1 MPSAERKSPSQNTV
15 EGGHE
20 SRLTGRL
27 PIAAVAAVCLVLFT
41 LLLPFLEPGYRNGH
55 DMSAHVT
62 YTYLFDEAIRQG
74 QFPVRWIEGPASGYS
89 QPLFNFY
96 QVGLYYL
103 VEVVHVVVPRLSL
116 SLTLTVGLLWWTGAG
131 FMFLWLKRFGSLPAA
146 LGALM
151 FALSPYLV
159 QDIFVRAAYPE
170 FAAICFA
177 PGVMWSVDRL
187 MTTGRPV
194 FLPISASL
202 LGLMIIC
209 HLPAALIVSPLLVAN
224 VLFLC
229 VTNQAKWA
237 SVRKVAVAG
246 VWALGLSAF
255 YVLPALVELKYVNV
269 RALNTGD
276 ADYHNHFVM
285 AKQLDGLGLGRP
297 DQLSF
302 QLGVSQWIVV
312 GLGSLFILW
321 ALAQRRRLPPREFG
335 ILVWLGAIGLAL
347 FMTNASSLRIWE
359 TLRFLSFIQFPWRF
373 FLLISIAAAALG
385 AFLLASIHDARV
397 QAVILLVAIG
407 LHLPLYIN
415 YQRPERLFPR
425 DGLNIDDPA
434 WRQTDQAR
442 RLAFYQ
448 MGYDPAGITQKPPVQ
463 IERSTIA
470 EGSGTVRTI
479 HERDDALTV
488 EAQTGAGM
496 RLSINSHYFPGWDIR
511 RDGRDVTPAV
521 MPGYGFILVDVPAG
535 LHRIDARFGNT
546 PVRTYANTMT
556 LISAAWLVLSSAA
569 RLRSWPRRR
578 ARRAFS
584 A

>member
-1 MPSAERKSPSQNTV
+1 MPSADKKSPSQETV
-15 EGGHE
+15 EGGRG
-20 SRLTGRL
+20 SRLTRGL
-27 PIAAVAAVCLVLFT
+27 SIAALAAVWLVLFT
-41 LLLPFLEPGYRNGH
+41 LLFPFLEPGYRNGH

-62 YTYLFDEAIRQG
+62 YTYLFDDAIRQG
-74 QFPVRWIEGPASGYS
+74 QFPVRWIEGPGSGYS

-103 VEVVHVVVPRLSL
+103 VEVVHIVVPRLSR
-116 SLTLTVGLLWWTGAG
+116 SLTLTVALLWWTGAG
-131 FMFLWLKRFGSLPAA
+131 FMFLWWKRFGPLPAA

-202 LGLMIIC
+202 LCLMIIC
-209 HLPAALIVSPLLVAN
+209 HLPAALIVSPLVVAN
-224 VLFLC
+224 VVFLC
-229 VTNQAKWA
+229 ATNQAKWT

-269 RALNTGD
+269 PALNTGD
-276 ADYHNHFVM
+276 ADYHNHFVL
-285 AKQLDGLGLGRP
+285 AKQLDGLGLGQP

-302 QLGVSQWIVV
+302 QLGVSQWIVIV
-312 GLGSLFILW
+312 LGSFVILW
-321 ALAQRRRLPPREFG
+321 ALVRRRRLAPREFG

-347 FMTNASSLRIWE
+347 FMANPSSLRVWE

-373 FLLISIAAAALG
+373 FMLVSIGAAALG
-385 AFLLASIHDARV
+385 AFLLASIHDVRV
-397 QAVILLVAIG
+397 QAVLVLVAIG

-434 WRQTDQAR
+434 WGQTDQAR

-448 MGYDPAGITQKPPVQ
+448 MGYDPAGITQRPRAQ
-463 IERSTIA
+463 IERLTIA
-470 EGSGTVRTI
+470 EGTGTLRTI
-479 HERDDALTV
+479 HERDDAVTV
-488 EAQTGAGM
+488 DAQTDAGM
-496 RLSINSHYFPGWDIR
+496 RLSINSHYFPGWAIR

-546 PVRTYANTMT
+546 PVRTLANTIT
-556 LISAAWLVLSSAA
+556 LISAAWLLSSAV
-569 RLRSWPRRR
+569 RRRSWPRRR

>member
-1 MPSAERKSPSQNTV
+1 LSVAA
-15 EGGHE
+15 
-20 SRLTGRL
+20 L
-27 PIAAVAAVCLVLFT
+27 AAVSLVLFA
-41 LLLPFLEPGYRNGH
+41 LLFPFLEPGYRDGH

-62 YTYLFDEAIRQG
+62 YAYLFDEAIRQG

-103 VEVVHVVVPRLSL
+103 VEVVHLVVPRLSR
-116 SLTLTVGLLWWTGAG
+116 SLTLTLGLLWWTGGG
-131 FMFLWLKRFGSLPAA
+131 FMFLWLKRFGLLPAA

-187 MTTGRPV
+187 MTTGRPL

-209 HLPAALIVSPLLVAN
+209 HLPAALIASPLLVAN

-229 VTNQAKWA
+229 VTKQAKWA
-237 SVRKVAVAG
+237 SVGKVAAAG
-246 VWALGLSAF
+246 VGALGLSAF
-255 YVLPALVELKYVNV
+255 YVLPALIELKYINTL
-269 RALNTGD
+269 ALTTSN
-276 ADYHNHFVM
+276 ADYHNHFVL
-285 AKQLDGLGLGRP
+285 AKQLDGFALGLP

-312 GLGSLFILW
+312 VLGSLVLLG
-321 ALAQRRRLPPREFG
+321 ALIRRRRLQPREFG

-347 FMTNASSLRIWE
+347 FMTNVSSLRVWE

-385 AFLLASIHDARV
+385 AFLLASIRHARV
-397 QAVILLVAIG
+397 QAVVVLVAVG
-407 LHLPLYIN
+407 LHLPLYFN

-448 MGYDPAGITQKPPVQ
+448 SGYDPAGITQKPRAQ

-470 EGSGTVRTI
+470 EGKGTLRTI

-488 EAQTGAGM
+488 EAQSDAGM
-496 RLSINSHYFPGWDIR
+496 RLSINSHYFPGWAVR
-511 RDGRDVTPAV
+511 RDGRAATLAVT
-521 MPGYGFILVDVPAG
+521 PGYGFMLIDVPAG
-535 LHRIDARFGNT
+535 LHLIDARFGNT
-546 PVRTYANTMT
+546 SVRTYANAIT
-556 LISAAWLVLSSAA
+556 LISVAWLVLFSAA

-584 A
+584 E